1 MPALSSSLLL
11 LSTSLASLS
20 FDACDCQDCC
30 CFVVPD
36 SKCSNPT
43 TKHVI
48 GLSKAGKAL
57 FLPLFSI
64 LASCVF
70 PSSCCPSPLCFLLPC
85 RARSSDLCR
94 SNQIDTPQTTAATT
108 ERTKQTK
115 SSPGIAPP
123 PSQQEQVQVIIV
135 IGNTTIGNFINL
147 VIIIIIFFFFFF
159 FFWSTDMESVW
170 CQCLTG

>member
-1 MPALSSSLLL
+1 MSSSLLLLL
-11 LSTSLASLS
+11 LSTSLVSLS

-94 SNQIDTPQTTAATT
+94 SHQIDTPQTTAATT
-108 ERTKQTK
+108 ETRRP
-115 SSPGIAPP
+115 SSLSCIRCR
-123 PSQQEQVQVIIV
+123 SLVLCWILHCLDQSLCCRRCLS
-135 IGNTTIGNFINL
+135 TILLNIYCTL
-147 VIIIIIFFFFFF
+147 HRLPCV
-159 FFWSTDMESVW
+159 
-170 CQCLTG
+170 